1 MYGLNYSRR
10 ISHLRLC
17 EQPRSKSTL
26 QYLTGAGVT
35 LPIRWR
41 IGEGT
46 TEWPRGKCCFKQL
59 QPRTCGVESGSLTYW
74 LKADKNTSAPDLSAL
89 LPAMIP
95 HKLRR
100 IQCWRCVRRKD
111 RAACWLLLFYTLDET
126 CKPARFDFILSYF
139 FNLFSFNY
147 KKISPFNCYSEEIF
161 CFCIFSKL
169 I

>member
-17 EQPRSKSTL
+17 AQPRSKSTL
-26 QYLTGAGVT
+26 QYLPAAGVT

-74 LKADKNTSAPDLSAL
+74 FKADKNTSAPDLSAL
-89 LPAMIP
+89 LPAMMP

-100 IQCWRCVRRKD
+100 IQRWRCVRRKD
-111 RAACWLLLFYTLDET
+111 RAARCLLFFTTLDEA
-126 CKPARFDFILSYF
+126 CKSDQLLALTLFYFIFLPFLIF
-139 FNLFSFNY
+139 F
-147 KKISPFNCYSEEIF
+147 
-161 CFCIFSKL
+161 
-169 I
+169 